1 MATTGELKTPL
12 TLEQLATLFR
22 QRVDDLPG
30 DIVDKTV
37 PWANDDSGL
46 LWTNAEI
53 CQYADEAQKELFLR
67 RHKKDD
73 TTAEITQIAVVIGTS
88 AYAFDKRILAI
99 ERVKFIDSASDEFVL
114 DKTTHGTLDFQ
125 RTNWQKDENGVVD
138 EYIEDFENRSI
149 TLYRTPQLAGTLHLT
164 VRRMPLLALSWSLRH
179 KLLEADDEN
188 QYDLLDWMMF
198 RAYMKRD
205 AETENP
211 ELAGIH
217 KALFDERVGD
227 RPSAHL
233 QQVRRQERNID
244 RRVRTHFF

>member
-1 MATTGELKTPL
+1 MALTGELKTPL

-30 DIVDKTV
+30 DIVDSST
-37 PWANDDSGL
+37 PWQNDDAGL
-46 LWTNAEI
+46 LWTNSEI
-53 CQYADEAQKELFLR
+53 CQYADEAQQELFLR
-67 RHKKDD
+67 RHKKDN
-73 TTAEITQIAVVIGTS
+73 TTVAITQITVVAS
-88 AYAFDKRILAI
+88 QAAYPFDKRILAI
-99 ERVKFIDSASDEFVL
+99 ERLKFVDSAAKEFVL
-114 DKTTHGTLDFQ
+114 KKTTHGKLDWQ
-125 RTNWQKDENGVVD
+125 RTNWQGDEDGVVD

-149 TLYRTPQLAGTLHLT
+149 TLYRTPELAGTLFLT
-164 VRRMPLLALSWSLRH
+164 VRRLPLTGLTWTLRH

-198 RAYMKRD
+198 RAYLKRD

-211 ELAGIH
+211 DLAALH
-217 KALFDERVGD
+217 KALFDERVGE

-244 RRVRTHFF
+244 RRVRAHYF

>member
-1 MATTGELKTPL
+1 MAITGELKPPL

-30 DIVDKTV
+30 DIVDDST
-37 PWANDDSGL
+37 PWVNDDAGL
-46 LWTNAEI
+46 LWTNDEI
-53 CQYADEAQKELFLR
+53 CQYADEAQQELFIR

-73 TTAEITQIAVVIGTS
+73 TTAAITQITVTAS
-88 AYAFDKRILAI
+88 LAKYAFDKRILAI
-99 ERVKFIDSASDEFVL
+99 ERIKFIDSGTDEFVL
-114 DKTTHGTLDFQ
+114 TKTTHQTLDHE
-125 RTNWQKDENGVVD
+125 RTNWQKDGDGVVD

-149 TLYRTPQLAGTLHLT
+149 TLYRTPKLPGTLYLT
-164 VRRMPLLALSWSLRH
+164 VRRLPLVRLSWTLRN
-179 KLLEADDEN
+179 KLIETDDEL

-205 AETENP
+205 AETEHP
-211 ELAGIH
+211 DLAGMH
-217 KALFDERVGD
+217 KGLFDERVGE

-233 QQVRRQERNID
+233 QQVRRQERNIN

>member
-1 MATTGELKTPL
+1 MALTGELKPPL
-12 TLEQLATLFR
+12 TLEQLVTLFR

-30 DIVDKTV
+30 DIVDDSK
-37 PWANDDSGL
+37 PWTNDDSGL
-46 LWTNAEI
+46 LWKNAEI
-53 CQYADEAQKELFLR
+53 CQYADEAQQELFIR

-73 TTAEITQIAVVIGTS
+73 TTVAITQITVTAS
-88 AYAFDKRILAI
+88 LAEYAFDKRILAI
-99 ERVKFIDSASDEFVL
+99 ERVKFVDSGADEFVL
-114 DKTTHGTLDFQ
+114 DKTTHQTLDFV
-125 RTNWQKDENGVVD
+125 RTNWQKDGDGVVD

-149 TLYRTPQLAGTLHLT
+149 TLYRTPKLAGTLFLT
-164 VRRMPLLALSWSLRH
+164 VRRLPLDRLSWSLRH
-179 KLLEADDEN
+179 KVIEADDEN

-211 ELAGIH
+211 DLAGIH
-217 KALFDERVGD
+217 KSLFDERVGE